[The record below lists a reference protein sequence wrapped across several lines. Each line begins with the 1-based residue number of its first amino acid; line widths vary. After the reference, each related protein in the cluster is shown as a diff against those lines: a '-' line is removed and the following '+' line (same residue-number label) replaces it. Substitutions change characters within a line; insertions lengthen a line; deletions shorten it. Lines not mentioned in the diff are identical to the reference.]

1 MDSRNERAARYRKN
15 ASRCAELA
23 KSVELNF
30 LKDVYQR
37 TAIRYAL
44 MADDLERRNIVLTS
58 LVDRSDAVLG
68 ILRAA
73 GHPAAK

>member
-15 ASRCAELA
+15 ASRCSELA
-23 KSVELNF
+23 KSVELSF

-37 TAIRYAL
+37 TAVRYAL
-44 MADDLERRNIVLTS
+44 MADDLERRNMVLTS

-68 ILRAA
+68 ILGAA
-73 GHPAAK
+73 GHPAVK